1 MMAVH
6 WRYYKT
12 ELSPDFWTLTGFLDA
27 MSTRWSGHHRPTGAT
42 PGNIATK
49 YCAQLKQTYIQCQND
64 TTFKLD
70 VLGYSNEIEWNGRN
84 VSGEAPALPSNHQ
97 AMPRPSEGP
106 DMSGHEEFAAF
117 KQPYMVSTPSLGTG
131 QGPAPILL
139 GTASEGMGYNTG
151 SPDELTAVTSI
162 LLDQQYSEMD
172 RIISLNNANFV
183 TDMAYLH

>member
-1 MMAVH
+1 MAVH

-12 ELSPDFWTLTGFLDA
+12 ELPPDFWTLTGFLDS
-27 MSTRWSGHHRPTGAT
+27 MSTRWSGHHRPTGVAT
-42 PGNIATK
+42 GNMATK

-84 VSGEAPALPSNHQ
+84 VTGQTPAQPSNHL
-97 AMPRPSEGP
+97 AMP
-106 DMSGHEEFAAF
+106 GHGEFDAF
-117 KQPYMVSTPSLGTG
+117 KQPYMVSTTNLGPG
-131 QGPAPILL
+131 QGPAPVLL

-172 RIISLNNANFV
+172 RIISLNNADFAS
-183 TDMAYLH
+183 DMAYIH